1 VKNVQGFDR
10 LLRALAGV
18 LVLVLAYFWLAG
30 ATQVIGFVVGAVL
43 LVTSLVGFC
52 PIYAVLGQGKVRKGA
67 KAPSHKP
74 VKLALA
80 LLLIVATAAASA
92 FASQLFS
99 RKFFLEDFNAMNN
112 FYKQTLFLTGKGERE
127 KAVTNYDQLLVA
139 YSAFQSKYMA
149 WQPVALRSDE
159 QFPGDL
165 GQVAGIFQG
174 VNDLVRTGDLQKAH
188 LALEG
193 VRPVFQGLFKRNGFS
208 MLSVT
213 LVDFH
218 DAMELMLEAGIAKD
232 AAKLQSLYPQVDA
245 KMKAVEAEAGD
256 ADILAIRANLDA
268 LLKAAQQGDADA
280 LPKRADQL
288 KSSFV
293 KVYLQRG

>member
-1 VKNVQGFDR
+1 VKNVFGVDR
-10 LLRALAGV
+10 FLRALIGV
-18 LVLVLAYFWLAG
+18 LALELAYFWLTG
-30 ATQVIGFVVGAVL
+30 PVQVVAYGVGVVM

-52 PIYAVLGQGKVRKGA
+52 PIYAVLGWGKVRNGA
-67 KAPSHKP
+67 MAPRGKP
-74 VKLALA
+74 VWVVLA
-80 LLLIVATAAASA
+80 LLAIVATAAAGSY
-92 FASQLFS
+92 ASQLFS

-139 YSAFQSKYMA
+139 YSGFQSRYMA
-149 WQPVALRSDE
+149 WQPVVLRSDE

-165 GQVAGIFQG
+165 GQVAGILQG
-174 VNDLVRTGDLQKAH
+174 VNDLVRAGDLQKAH

-193 VRPVFQGLFKRNGFS
+193 VRPVFQDLFKRNGFS